1 MEKLRKNTLAIKLVM
16 IAGFLDL
23 MGKAGGKLNYIPKEG
38 DGIHSDK
45 SFWIIY
51 FISGFFIILKLKTYQ
66 KWTLNSYYIFCAFN
80 VYDYW
85 MTSLLN
91 LPFEIVIGSI
101 IGYNFLS
108 IFAVVTLYLNR
119 KLFV

>member
-1 MEKLRKNTLAIKLVM
+1 MEKIRKTGLSIKLAM

-23 MGKAGGKLNYIPKEG
+23 MAKAGGKLKYIPREG

-66 KWTLNSYYIFCAFN
+66 KWTLNSYYFFCAFN
-80 VYDYW
+80 VYDFW